1 MSTGWQ
7 PPSTFE
13 ERIKDLLVPPGLYM
27 KYRVA
32 KELRRGEAETRL
44 LPFLVDHGRAALDIG
59 ANKGVYTHLLGPLAT
74 QVYAFEPNP
83 KLFKSLIRSLPR
95 NATAQQLAIS
105 NAKGTAEL
113 RIPRGSKK
121 GFSNQG
127 GSLSAKKVQG
137 EYGAVTVETVRIDD
151 LDLPPVGFIKVDVE
165 GFELQTLEG
174 APETLAR
181 DRPVLLIE
189 MEERHTGI
197 PIEDMIR
204 TVEAYGYTG
213 FALHNGRL
221 TKALSLDFD
230 VCHRP
235 MVGKR
240 GYVFNF
246 IFFPGGA
253 G

>member
-1 MSTGWQ
+1 MTSSWQ

-13 ERIKDLLVPPGLYM
+13 EIIKDLLVPGWLYM

-32 KELRRGEAETRL
+32 KELRKGEPETRL
-44 LPFLVDHGRAALDIG
+44 LPFLVDRGRAALDVG

-74 QVYAFEPNP
+74 HVYAFEPNP
-83 KLFKSLIRSLPR
+83 KLYKSLIRSLPY
-95 NATAQQLAIS
+95 NATAKPLAVS
-105 NAKGTAEL
+105 NAAGSAEL

-121 GFSNQG
+121 GYSNQG
-127 GSLSAKKVQG
+127 GSLSAHKVQG
-137 EYGAVTVETVRIDD
+137 EFGAVTVEAIRIDD

-174 APETLAR
+174 AVETLAR
-181 DRPVLLIE
+181 DKPVLLIE

-197 PIEDMIR
+197 PIEDMIA
-204 TVEAYGYTG
+204 TVESYGYTG
-213 FALHNGRL
+213 FALHQGRI
-221 TKALSLDFD
+221 TKALGLDFD

-235 MVGKR
+235 MVGKK

-246 IFFPGGA
+246 IFFPA
-253 G
+253 GPD